1 MLEKHDRK
9 PIREIGLFSGERH
22 GGSPIGLLKS
32 VRLDVEAVE
41 RHVEVQNSE
50 PVQKKANY
58 SQVIFVCIIYILK
71 LDKMR
76 ERYILNQQSSL
87 NICLN

>member
-9 PIREIGLFSGERH
+9 PIREIGLFSAVRH

-41 RHVEVQNSE
+41 MACRSPKVLARHERLDFEVMQ
-50 PVQKKANY
+50 
-58 SQVIFVCIIYILK
+58 SQ
-71 LDKMR
+71 
-76 ERYILNQQSSL
+76 
-87 NICLN
+87 

>member
-9 PIREIGLFSGERH
+9 PIREIGLFSAVRH

-41 RHVEVQNSE
+41 RHVARHERLDFEVMQ
-50 PVQKKANY
+50 
-58 SQVIFVCIIYILK
+58 SQ
-71 LDKMR
+71 
-76 ERYILNQQSSL
+76 
-87 NICLN
+87 

>member
-9 PIREIGLFSGERH
+9 PIREIGLFSAVRH

-41 RHVEVQNSE
+41 CRSPKVLARHERLDFEVMQ
-50 PVQKKANY
+50 
-58 SQVIFVCIIYILK
+58 SQ
-71 LDKMR
+71 
-76 ERYILNQQSSL
+76 
-87 NICLN
+87 